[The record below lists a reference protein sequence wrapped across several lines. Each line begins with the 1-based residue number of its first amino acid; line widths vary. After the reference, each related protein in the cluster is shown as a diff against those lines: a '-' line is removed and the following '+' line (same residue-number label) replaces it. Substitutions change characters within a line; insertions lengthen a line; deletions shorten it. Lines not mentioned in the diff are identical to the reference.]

1 MKVWKWYSFSSSRG
15 FVMSIRQRVR
25 HFYHLHIHSISNREF
40 ILIHT
45 NFSKLRLYDS
55 LKIFQLRLILSFLS
69 LWKITK
75 FKRCTWERE
84 EVEEKYSS
92 LIEDTPSEK
101 WTRSVF
107 TSVRDPWPPISWR
120 AWIHREDN
128 PLSCERS
135 KHEKHLLLL
144 PLIGRTK
151 EGRKENRDRNFHGY
165 LHFHPSI
172 FMTIPL
178 LLHFQ
183 NIRDEYLKIPS
194 TNCFTIFHL
203 KSEPLSIVERFILK
217 EQERKVVLILS
228 EILEKILF
236 DVEEETK
243 LPS

>member
-1 MKVWKWYSFSSSRG
+1 M
-15 FVMSIRQRVR
+15 
-25 HFYHLHIHSISNREF
+25 HSVF
-40 ILIHT
+40 ILISHPHFQT
-45 NFSKLRLYDS
+45 SLRLYDS

-84 EVEEKYSS
+84 KVGEKYSP

-203 KSEPLSIVERFILK
+203 KSEPLSIVERFIFIRI
-217 EQERKVVLILS
+217 ER
-228 EILEKILF
+228 ER
-236 DVEEETK
+236 
-243 LPS
+243 